1 MKKKTTSIQDDHIDF
16 MDDTSSA
23 LLLNTPKN
31 ARLLLWVVL
40 LFFITAIIWAALAK
54 IDKVT
59 VATGKVIPS
68 GQLQMIQNLEGG
80 LVQQILVQEGQHVK
94 KGQKLLLINDTQF
107 VSDYQSKE
115 SQLAGFQANSIGT
128 TALLKSVSIDK
139 TKQGAQWHNSVIISN
154 HTPNFSQK
162 FQKNYPQLVSQQ
174 QSGYNDQIN
183 NLENQLSVVSQQIE
197 QKRQSVLEAQSN
209 VSSLTSS
216 LAIAQK
222 EYNMTAP
229 LAKEGVVPPIQLLK
243 LERQLNTTKQQLDS
257 ARLQIPLLR
266 SAIQEAILQRIDI
279 ARKFRTNMQ
288 TQLNSLSVKIASLSE
303 SQVVL
308 KDRVK
313 RTVVI
318 SPVNGIIQRI
328 FVNTIGGVIQPGMNI
343 VSIVPSGQHLM
354 IQARLAPQ
362 DIAFMRPGLK
372 ATIKFSAYNFST
384 YGGLLGNVKTIS
396 ADTIQDKKGGSYY
409 QVLVQTDQYSLKGP
423 NDQKLPIIPGMTAT
437 VDIITGRRSVLNY
450 LLNPVLKARH
460 AAFRE

>member
-1 MKKKTTSIQDDHIDF
+1 MKKKNTSIQDEHIDF

-40 LFFITAIIWAALAK
+40 LFFIVAVVWASFAK

-115 SQLAGFQANSIGT
+115 SQLAGLQANSIGT
-128 TALLKSVSIDK
+128 KALLKSVSIDK
-139 TKQGAQWHNSVIISN
+139 TQKGTQWQNSVVIRN
-154 HTPNFSQK
+154 NTPSFTPK
-162 FQKNYPQLVSQQ
+162 FQKNYPQLVTQQ
-174 QSGYNDQIN
+174 QSSYNDQIN

-209 VSSLTSS
+209 ASSLSGS

-243 LERQLNTTKQQLDS
+243 LERQLNTTKQQLNS

-266 SAIQEAILQRIDI
+266 SAIQESILQRIDI
-279 ARKFRTNMQ
+279 ARKFRTAMQ
-288 TQLNSLSVKIASLSE
+288 TQLNTLSVKIASLSE

-362 DIAFMRPGLK
+362 DIAFMHPGLQ
-372 ATIKFSAYNFST
+372 ATIKFSAYNFSN
-384 YGGLLGNVKTIS
+384 YGGLLGQVKTIS

-409 QVLVQTDQYSLKGP
+409 QVLIQTDQYSLNGP

-460 AAFRE
+460 TAFRE